1 LIRGGNKMVENIIDI
16 EKLKKDLLER
26 NIDDKDGLYNSNL
39 KIGSLIKIVREE
51 DESLALDM
59 ENTIVDYI
67 YKIAVEFYNT
77 GFDDARLFLKQFI
90 N

>member
-1 LIRGGNKMVENIIDI
+1 MVENIIDI

-39 KIGSLIKIVREE
+39 KIGSLIKIVQEE

>member
-1 LIRGGNKMVENIIDI
+1 MVENIIDI

-39 KIGSLIKIVREE
+39 KIGSLIKIVQEE

-59 ENTIVDYI
+59 ENTIIDYI

>member
-1 LIRGGNKMVENIIDI
+1 MVKNIIDI

-26 NIDDKDGLYNSNL
+26 NIDNKNGLYNTDL
-39 KIGSLIKIVREE
+39 KIGNLIKIVQRE
-51 DESLALDM
+51 DESLALDI
-59 ENTIVDYI
+59 ENSILDYI

>member
-1 LIRGGNKMVENIIDI
+1 MVENIIDI

>member
-39 KIGSLIKIVREE
+39 KIGSLIKIVQEE

-59 ENTIVDYI
+59 ENTIIDYI